1 MEQILINLVAGTLG
15 RIGCSDQPHAKSS
28 DKVVGY
34 SGVDLRG
41 CPKHCPAGHVERP
54 DATRRKA
61 KAREERRRLIH
72 IKRRSRG
79 QT

>member
-34 SGVDLRG
+34 SGVDLRD
-41 CPKHCPAGHVERP
+41 C
-54 DATRRKA
+54 DA
-61 KAREERRRLIH
+61 
-72 IKRRSRG
+72 RG
-79 QT
+79 TDLALPGM